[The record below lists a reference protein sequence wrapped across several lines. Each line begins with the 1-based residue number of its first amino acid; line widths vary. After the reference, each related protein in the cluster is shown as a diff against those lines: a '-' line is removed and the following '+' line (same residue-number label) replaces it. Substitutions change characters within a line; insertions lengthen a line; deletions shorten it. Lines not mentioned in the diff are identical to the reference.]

1 MLRRTLLVFAL
12 MASLFAV
19 GPLARGEGD
28 VLWDPSSGT
37 VIVGQREV
45 KDVQPKADNVN
56 VKYDATPRDPSPSR
70 SGS

>member
-37 VIVGQREV
+37 VNVGQREV
-45 KDVQPKADNVN
+45 KDVQRHMPVAEVRSLIVSSNS
-56 VKYDATPRDPSPSR
+56 TPR
-70 SGS
+70 